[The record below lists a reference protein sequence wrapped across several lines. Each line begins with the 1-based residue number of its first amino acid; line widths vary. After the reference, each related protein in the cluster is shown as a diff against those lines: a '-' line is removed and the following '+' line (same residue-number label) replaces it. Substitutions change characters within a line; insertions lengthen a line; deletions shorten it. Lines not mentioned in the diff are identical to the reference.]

1 MDRVAIFGDSFVD
14 PYYNKELDQDSGY
27 SWVHLLADKYIT
39 HNAGASGTGPDYSF
53 TRLRHWRNPQVEQ
66 GLTQDTSLIF
76 VCSDPCRMDL
86 SCWED
91 PREAVEIFDIAQGH
105 TEHKS
110 SMFAKQALQWMIT
123 DEWLINQS
131 LLYYLALNSL
141 SEHFKR
147 VLFWPVGNT
156 VHYKMFNQLPSAD
169 NFYFVDQGL
178 NDITIQ
184 DCGESIYGQ
193 GLDTRINHLQKANH
207 DIMYNSLVQWIEHGT
222 PVDTSKFIFAGPLLR
237 S

>member
-1 MDRVAIFGDSFVD
+1 M
-14 PYYNKELDQDSGY
+14 
-27 SWVHLLADKYIT
+27 
-39 HNAGASGTGPDYSF
+39 
-53 TRLRHWRNPQVEQ
+53 
-66 GLTQDTSLIF
+66 
-76 VCSDPCRMDL
+76 L
-86 SCWED
+86 S
-91 PREAVEIFDIAQGH
+91 
-105 TEHKS
+105 
-110 SMFAKQALQWMIT
+110 KQALQCMIT

-156 VHYKMFNQLPSAD
+156 MHYKMFNQLPSAD

-222 PVDTSKFIFAGPLLR
+222 PVDTSKFIFAGPLKN
-237 S
+237 